1 MATLVLGVV
10 GRALLGPVGGI
21 VGTLLGGSIDRRLL
35 GGRREGPRLAN
46 PEIQAAS
53 YGEPIPVV
61 AGRMRVAGN
70 VVWSSGI
77 RETASRSGGGKRG
90 PATTSYSY
98 SASFAVL
105 ICAGPIEG
113 IGRVWADGRLIRDTA
128 GVWTLPVVMRVHSG
142 SEAQDAD
149 PLLAAAEDAVP
160 AFRGLAYAVF
170 EDLAL
175 AEFGNRLPNLA
186 FEINPAAAPQPL
198 GLAMTALAA
207 RAGIDLP
214 ARGDFPAVTGLY
226 AGAAAP
232 LAEVIGPALRASG
245 AVLAAGAALVGAGG
259 DALVL
264 DAAGQD
270 GAHTTAGERG
280 QPSRQRRTGPAGL
293 PDAVELA
300 YFDDSRDFQP
310 GLQRARLRAGLRI
323 DSDVLPLALAPGMA
337 KQLAHA
343 RLLRRQAGRR
353 RRSLRLPWRFLG
365 LGPGDLLHLADGLW
379 QVAETRF
386 EAFVLHVELVKSP
399 GSGAT
404 ALAGDGG
411 RALPQ
416 QAQPAGATILR
427 ALDVPPLPGELPD
440 RPRLWLAAAGTGQGW
455 RQAGVEISL
464 DGGASFMPAGLIPAP
479 AIMGQAIGE
488 LAPANPA
495 SWDRF
500 GAVEVE
506 LVNEA
511 MWLESRSEASVLA
524 GANLALLG
532 TEIIQFAMVEALG
545 SRRFRL
551 SGLLRGRRGT
561 EWAVNGHAVGED
573 FVLLDPAVMLNLM
586 LPLERLGDSILLRP
600 VGTGDAGAVPIA
612 VPVGAAG
619 IRPLAPVHLAARRIA
634 DDLHLRWVPAS
645 RAGFGW
651 PDLTDVPLGEARA
664 LWRARLHTAAGM
676 LAEAELDQP
685 AWVVPAPAGTCWLE
699 VAQLG
704 LTLGRTASLA
714 IN

>member
-21 VGTLLGGSIDRRLL
+21 VGTLLGGRVDRQLL

-70 VVWSSGI
+70 VVWSSGM

-90 PATTSYSY
+90 PATTNYSY

-113 IGRVWADGRLIRDTA
+113 IGRVWADGRLIRDAA
-128 GVWTLPVVMRVHSG
+128 GVWAMPVVMRVHSG
-142 SEAQDAD
+142 SEAQGAD
-149 PLLAAAEDAVP
+149 PLLAAAEGVVP
-160 AFRGLAYAVF
+160 AFRGLAYVVF

-186 FEINPAAAPQPL
+186 FEINPEAAPQPL
-198 GLAMTALAA
+198 GPALTALAA

-214 ARGDFPAVTGLY
+214 AHGDFPAVTGLY

-232 LAEVIGPALRASG
+232 LADVIGPALRASG
-245 AVLAAGAALVGAGG
+245 AVLAAGAALVGHGG
-259 DALVL
+259 TALVL
-264 DAAGQD
+264 AAAGQD
-270 GAHTTAGERG
+270 GAHAAAGERG
-280 QPSRQRRTGPAGL
+280 RPDRQQRGGTAGL

-323 DSDVLPLALAPGMA
+323 DHDVLPLALAPSMA

-343 RLLRRQAGRR
+343 RLLRRQAARR
-353 RRSLRLPWRFLG
+353 RRALRLPWRYLG
-365 LGPGDLLHLADGLW
+365 LAPGDVVQLPDGQW
-379 QVAETRF
+379 QVTETRF
-386 EAFVLHVELVKSP
+386 EAFVLHVEMVQSP
-399 GSGAT
+399 PAGAV
-404 ALAGDGG
+404 LAGDGG
-411 RALPQ
+411 RALVQ
-416 QAQPAGATILR
+416 MAQPAGATVLR
-427 ALDVPPLPGELPD
+427 ALDVPPLPGELPSG
-440 RPRLWLAAAGTGQGW
+440 PRLWLAAAGTAAGW
-455 RQAGVEISL
+455 RQAGVDISV
-464 DGGASFMPAGLIPAP
+464 DGGASFMPAGLISAP
-479 AIMGQAIGE
+479 AIIGQATGA
-488 LAPANPA
+488 LPPANPA
-495 SWDRF
+495 GWDRL
-500 GAVEVE
+500 GVADVE
-506 LVNEA
+506 LLNDS
-511 MWLESRSEASVLA
+511 MWLESRIEASVLA

-532 TEIIQFAMVEALG
+532 SEIIQFAAAEALG
-545 SRRFRL
+545 PRRFRL

-561 EWAVNGHAVGED
+561 EWAVSGHAAGED
-573 FVLLDPAVMLNLM
+573 FVLLDPAVMLNLP
-586 LPLERLGDSILLRP
+586 LPLERVGDSILLRP
-600 VGTGDAGAVPIA
+600 TGIGDAGVPPMA

-619 IRPLAPVHLAARRIA
+619 IRPLAPEHLAARRIA
-634 DDLHLRWVPAS
+634 GYLHLHWVPAS

-651 PDLTDVPLGEARA
+651 PDFTDVPLGESRA
-664 LWRARLHTAAGM
+664 VWRARLHDAGGT
-676 LAEAELDQP
+676 LAEAELGSP
-685 AWVVPAPAGTCWLE
+685 AWVVPAPAGPCWLE